1 MTEERLNLKDRFAI
15 DGKEYILLTVA
26 LPTSDEITNMLL
38 SIAPFETM
46 LFGID
51 ENGRINW
58 IDLYCERYD
67 WAEEAKARHKE
78 LVEKA
83 RNGVKFWEEE

>member
-1 MTEERLNLKDRFAI
+1 MTEEHLNLKDRFFV
-15 DGKEYILLTVA
+15 DGKEYLLSTVA
-26 LPTSDEITNMLL
+26 LPISAEITSMLFR
-38 SIAPFETM
+38 IEPFETM

-58 IDLYCERYD
+58 IDLYSERYY
-67 WAEEAKARHKE
+67 WAEDAEARHKE

>member
-1 MTEERLNLKDRFAI
+1 MTEERLNIKDRFAI
-15 DGKEYILLTVA
+15 DGKEYILSTVA
-26 LPTSDEITNMLL
+26 LPISDEITNMLL
-38 SIAPFETM
+38 PIAPFETM

-58 IDLYCERYD
+58 IDLYCERYY
-67 WAEEAKARHKE
+67 WAEDAEARHKE

>member
-1 MTEERLNLKDRFAI
+1 MKEEHLNLKDRFAI
-15 DGKEYILLTVA
+15 DGKEYILSTVA
-26 LPTSDEITNMLL
+26 LPISDEITNMLL
-38 SIAPFETM
+38 PIAPFETM

-51 ENGRINW
+51 ENCCINW
-58 IDLYCERYD
+58 IDLYCERYY
-67 WAEEAKARHKE
+67 WAEDAEARHKE

>member
-1 MTEERLNLKDRFAI
+1 MTEEHLNLKDRFTI
-15 DGKEYILLTVA
+15 DGKEYILSTVA
-26 LPTSDEITNMLL
+26 LPISDEITNMLL

-51 ENGRINW
+51 ENGRTNW

-83 RNGVKFWEEE
+83 GNGVKFWEEE

>member
-1 MTEERLNLKDRFAI
+1 MKEEHLNLKDRFAI
-15 DGKEYILLTVA
+15 DGKEYILSTVA
-26 LPTSDEITNMLL
+26 LPISDEITNMLL
-38 SIAPFETM
+38 PIAPFETM
-46 LFGID
+46 LFEID
-51 ENGRINW
+51 ENGRTNW

>member
-1 MTEERLNLKDRFAI
+1 MKEEHLNLKDRFAI
-15 DGKEYILLTVA
+15 DGKEYILSTVA
-26 LPTSDEITNMLL
+26 LPISDEITNMLL
-38 SIAPFETM
+38 APFETM

-58 IDLYCERYD
+58 IDLYCERYY
-67 WAEEAKARHKE
+67 WAEDAEARHKE

>member
-1 MTEERLNLKDRFAI
+1 MKEEHLNLKDRFTI
-15 DGKEYILLTVA
+15 DGKEYILSTVA
-26 LPTSDEITNMLL
+26 LPISDEITNMLL

-51 ENGRINW
+51 ENDRINW
-58 IDLYCERYD
+58 IDLYCEQYD